1 MADIFQEVEEEL
13 RRDKAA
19 QYWTRYGRY
28 IIAAVVL
35 IVVATGTYVGWT
47 EYRLQQQTSY
57 GERFAVAMSL
67 IQEQKPG
74 EAIDALGALAEDA
87 STGYATLAR
96 FRAAGLKME
105 QGDRNG
111 AAAIYDAIA
120 KDGSVDSLYA
130 QLANLYFVLGMLD
143 TGDYV
148 DLTDRLTPLLADDSP
163 WRFSARELAALL
175 ELQKGDTAK
184 ANEYYTT
191 LADDPQTPT
200 GARARAAEM
209 LRALK
214 Q

>member
-13 RRDKAA
+13 RRDKAT
-19 QYWTRYGRY
+19 QYWKRYGRY
-28 IIAAVVL
+28 FIAAIVL
-35 IVVATGTYVGWT
+35 VVVATASYVGWK
-47 EYRLQQQTSY
+47 EYSLQQQTAY
-57 GERFAVAMSL
+57 GERFAVALSL
-67 IQEQKPG
+67 IQEQRPD

-96 FRAAGLKME
+96 FRAAGLKMG
-105 QGDRNG
+105 QGDRDG

-120 KDGSVDSLYA
+120 KDGGVDPLYA
-130 QLANLYFVLGMLD
+130 QLANLYYVLGMLD
-143 TGDYV
+143 TGDHV
-148 DLTDRLTPLLADDSP
+148 DLSDRLQPLLADDSA
-163 WRFSARELAALL
+163 WRFSARELAALI

-184 ANEYYTT
+184 ATEYYTT
-191 LADDPQTPT
+191 LADDPQTPA